1 RRLPSILLLLLLAGA
16 VSITIHLSTTAS
28 QNPASTSYKRVN
40 SSAEITCSTSLSD
53 PMGVY
58 LHRRFHSNK
67 DIVYL
72 SLKGGLITKNTINED
87 FAGRIVVT
95 PDQQIKG
102 GYGFTMQ
109 LSLLELEDT
118 NLYYCSWTYFELSKK
133 QTVSSNG
140 TVIIVSGET
149 NHSSH
154 SPITSKRCTYMSL
167 FPRGLPSFLTET
179 GPKEQ
184 CREPIWDFTLILLS
198 ITAFIVVLSLFI
210 AALIWRCRRVSADG
224 PALVVLRKL
233 RIYVNVLINV
243 FNVFTV

>member
-1 RRLPSILLLLLLAGA
+1 MKVQWWGCMLGLFCMPAEVIL
-16 VSITIHLSTTAS
+16 IIWTAS

-140 TVIIVSGET
+140 TVIIVS
-149 NHSSH
+149 
-154 SPITSKRCTYMSL
+154 
-167 FPRGLPSFLTET
+167 ET

-210 AALIWRCRRVSADG
+210 AALIWRCRRFKKHFRPGRAAEP
-224 PALVVLRKL
+224 PAPDRPQHVCPQQHVQLSP
-233 RIYVNVLINV
+233 YLITSSSHSD
-243 FNVFTV
+243 FRGIL